1 METFAE
7 QLNRI
12 TNKKRSFLCVGLDPD
27 PKRMPI
33 SDLFEFNK
41 CIVDST
47 IDLVAAYKPNL
58 AFYEALGLQGLDS
71 LRRTLD
77 YIRTQSS
84 EVLIIG
90 DGKRGDIGHT
100 SAAYA
105 KALYIEWQFDAA
117 TVNAYAGLDSI
128 QPFLSYKDKGV
139 FIWCRSSN
147 PGAVELQDLKIANG
161 EQEKPLYEYMASHY
175 YRYNINGNMGL
186 VVGATYG
193 NEIKIVRAACP
204 DVPFLLPG
212 VGAQKGDMEEALR
225 SGIDQ
230 YGRGLLIN
238 SSRSIIYAS
247 SGLDFAEAAR
257 FQALNFN
264 STVDFNLGI
273 LGKEW

>member
-1 METFAE
+1 
-7 QLNRI
+7 
-12 TNKKRSFLCVGLDPD
+12 
-27 PKRMPI
+27 
-33 SDLFEFNK
+33 
-41 CIVDST
+41 
-47 IDLVAAYKPNL
+47 
-58 AFYEALGLQGLDS
+58 
-71 LRRTLD
+71 
-77 YIRTQSS
+77 
-84 EVLIIG
+84 
-90 DGKRGDIGHT
+90 
-100 SAAYA
+100 
-105 KALYIEWQFDAA
+105 
-117 TVNAYAGLDSI
+117 
-128 QPFLSYKDKGV
+128 
-139 FIWCRSSN
+139 
-147 PGAVELQDLKIANG
+147 
-161 EQEKPLYEYMASHY
+161 
-175 YRYNINGNMGL
+175 MGL